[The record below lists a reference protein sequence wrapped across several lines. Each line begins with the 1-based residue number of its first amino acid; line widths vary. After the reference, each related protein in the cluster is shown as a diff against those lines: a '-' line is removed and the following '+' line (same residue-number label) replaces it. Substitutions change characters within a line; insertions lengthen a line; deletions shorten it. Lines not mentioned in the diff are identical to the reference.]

1 MKTRDIFFGTDA
13 KLRSGWRFAI
23 FCLMFALASFI
34 TSTFAAFAF
43 YALPNAI
50 SETSVTSFVIGGILG
65 LVPAILIGWLCGKLL
80 EALPFRALG
89 AWFTNGWLKHLI
101 IGLLIGALTLGF
113 AVAIAAVFGDLKFSL
128 NEADTSAISQTLFS
142 SLLVFGVGA
151 AFEEALF
158 RGYILQTFARSGLAW
173 LAIVLTS
180 VFFGAVH
187 LGNPNAGYL
196 SSLNTALAGIWF
208 GVAYLKTRDLW
219 FVWGLHLMWNWTQG
233 AIFGIEVS
241 GLTEIVHSPLLKE
254 SDHGPAWLTGENY
267 GIEASIAC
275 TIALIVSTIAIYYM
289 PYLKPS
295 EEMRKLS
302 EPAAS
307 AAG

>member
-1 MKTRDIFFGTDA
+1 MKTRDIFFGVDA
-13 KLRSGWRFAI
+13 KLRSGWRF
-23 FCLMFALASFI
+23 
-34 TSTFAAFAF
+34 
-43 YALPNAI
+43 
-50 SETSVTSFVIGGILG
+50 SVFVIFYGLISFFLSLVSAPFLFSLAMDESMPRYLPFAVGGFFG
-65 LVPAILIGWLCGKLL
+65 LAPAILIGWLCGKLL
-80 EALPFRALG
+80 EELPFRALG
-89 AWFTNGWLKHLI
+89 VWFTGGWLKHLI
-101 IGLLIGALTLGF
+101 IGSLIGALTLGI
-113 AVAIAAVFGDLKFSL
+113 AVAIGVVFGNLDFSF
-128 NEADTSAISQTLFS
+128 NSAETSAITQTLLS
-142 SLLVFGVGA
+142 SLLVFGVAA

-173 LAIVLTS
+173 LAIILTS

-187 LGNPNAGYL
+187 LGNPNAGLL
-196 SSLNTALAGIWF
+196 STLNTALAGVWF

-275 TIALIVSTIAIYYM
+275 TIALIVSTIVIYFM
-289 PYLKPS
+289 PLLKPS

-302 EPAAS
+302 EPGA
-307 AAG
+307 